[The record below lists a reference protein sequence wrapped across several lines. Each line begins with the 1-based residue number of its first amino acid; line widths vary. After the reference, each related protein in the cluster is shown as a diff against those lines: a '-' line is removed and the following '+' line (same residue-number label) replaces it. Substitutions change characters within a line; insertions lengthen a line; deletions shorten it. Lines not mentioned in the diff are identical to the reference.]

1 MGGCRQRYANR
12 GNPLIRSGHRPDQRD
27 GDNLDQADQSQ
38 FKKLDSPH
46 PASRSAHLRH
56 HERWEA
62 AMNDDDAIRITFQIY
77 VDRGKVD
84 KYFYRRGSENTLKAM
99 EYLGGRGIVDTLI
112 DTIGHF
118 LNGFAFD
125 DAETT
130 GEIFEFEQAKDG
142 SVPDVAFV
150 IDVPDEE
157 TNFEVI
163 IAIYTQRSDGTLRV
177 VETADFPDKPDRLK
191 QIILLS
197 TELFKT
203 FETSP
208 TNAQEPISKT
218 STNGGGGDD

>member
-1 MGGCRQRYANR
+1 MEIILTK
-12 GNPLIRSGHRPDQRD
+12 PI
-27 GDNLDQADQSQ
+27 NLNSTR
-38 FKKLDSPH
+38 LDLSWV
-46 PASRSAHLRH
+46 ASRCVHLRH
-56 HERWEA
+56 REWWEA
-62 AMNDDDAIRITFQIY
+62 AMNDHDAIRIILQVY

-84 KYFYRRGSENTLKAM
+84 KYFYRWGSEKPLKAM

-125 DAETT
+125 DEETT

-150 IDVPDEE
+150 IDVSDEE
-157 TNFEVI
+157 TDFEVI

-203 FETSP
+203 FETNP
-208 TNAQEPISKT
+208 TNAQGPISKT
-218 STNGGGGDD
+218 STNGGGDV